1 MGSFSD
7 PDVVPGLA
15 HFLEHSKYP
24 AAIKVASKF
33 LERER
38 EKGRGLGTELTIQER
53 LGRGQKKV
61 STAVCSK
68 IHVPC
73 LVYSFSYQMFRT

>member
-24 AAIKVASKF
+24 AALKVASKIF
-33 LERER
+33 GKRKREGEGAGGR
-38 EKGRGLGTELTIQER
+38 THNSGKGREGSEKGI
-53 LGRGQKKV
+53 
-61 STAVCSK
+61 
-68 IHVPC
+68 
-73 LVYSFSYQMFRT
+73 YSCMLQDTCTLFSI